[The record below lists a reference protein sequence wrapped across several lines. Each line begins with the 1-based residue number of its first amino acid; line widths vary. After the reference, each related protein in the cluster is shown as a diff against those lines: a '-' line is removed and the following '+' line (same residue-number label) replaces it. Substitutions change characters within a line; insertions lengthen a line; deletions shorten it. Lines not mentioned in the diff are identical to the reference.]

1 MARLTQLIKKS
12 VSRIKNKT
20 SNISN
25 NPQRR
30 VICIKVLTIS
40 PKKPNSANRRVCK
53 VKLIKTK
60 QLLTV
65 KIPGEGHN
73 VQQHSTILIR
83 GGRSRDLIGVRNIAI
98 RGKYDLSG
106 VSSRKTSRSRYGV
119 KRLVIRG

>member
-119 KRLVIRG
+119 KRLVTKG

>member
-119 KRLVIRG
+119 KRLVIKG

>member
-1 MARLTQLIKKS
+1 MTRLTQLIKKS
-12 VSRIKNKT
+12 ISKVKNK
-20 SNISN
+20 SLKMFRK
-25 NPQRR
+25 PQRR
-30 VICIKVLTIS
+30 AVCVKVLTIS

-73 VQQHSTILIR
+73 IQQHSTILIR

-98 RGKYDLSG
+98 RGKYDLLG
-106 VSSRKTSRSRYGV
+106 VSNRKTSRSLYGV
-119 KRLVIRG
+119 KRPVGKN

>member
-73 VQQHSTILIR
+73 IQQHSTILIR

-98 RGKYDLSG
+98 RGKYDLLG
-106 VSSRKTSRSRYGV
+106 VSNRKTSRSLYGV
-119 KRLVIRG
+119 KRPNK